1 VIHFVNNL
9 VFLLLSF
16 IFFKVNS
23 IIVKITS
30 KFKPT
35 LIYVISNHQQTR
47 KQNMQIKWIILENS
61 HFLNLCLA
69 EKPRKGGIHRQN
81 CLILPAYT
89 HMPEDTYVKDNYWC
103 IEQATTSQ
111 VLVCL
116 SHQATCKMES
126 TCDGI
131 WLFKDHTINILFPFV
146 LPILV
151 VLSKKNTK
159 TTMNTKGLILPIVL
173 NIIFHA
179 WNDGCICILHMNL
192 L

>member
-1 VIHFVNNL
+1 MSYQIINKLENKTCKSNELFWKIP
-9 VFLLLSF
+9 
-16 IFFKVNS
+16 IFW
-23 IIVKITS
+23 
-30 KFKPT
+30 
-35 LIYVISNHQQTR
+35 IYVWQKSQEKVGSIGRIAWFFPHT
-47 KQNMQIKWIILENS
+47 LT
-61 HFLNLCLA
+61 CL
-69 EKPRKGGIHRQN
+69 K
-81 CLILPAYT
+81 T
-89 HMPEDTYVKDNYWC
+89 HVKDNYWC

-131 WLFKDHTINILFPFV
+131 WLFKGHTINILFPFV
-146 LPILV
+146 LPIVV

-159 TTMNTKGLILPIVL
+159 TTMNTKGLILPIIL